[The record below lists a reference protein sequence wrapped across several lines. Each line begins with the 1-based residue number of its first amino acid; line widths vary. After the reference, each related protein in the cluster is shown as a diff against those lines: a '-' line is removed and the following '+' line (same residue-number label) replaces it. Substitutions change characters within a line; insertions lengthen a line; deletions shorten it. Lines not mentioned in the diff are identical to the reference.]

1 MNMACRT
8 WLPSGALGG
17 GAVDR
22 LLAETSGQWSDHWF
36 ARRLM
41 RRVGE
46 SASLDRGELGRMRD
60 LQLRHVEAGLAL
72 ALEDDSRLVIARM
85 MLDEPADRAALTEAD
100 EELVDRLASACI
112 DDLCARL
119 ASAFGLG
126 RAPVWRRGG
135 IETLPFAEACVF
147 ALGPTDNA
155 PTIRVL
161 VGHEL
166 AAGIVRSSAK
176 PGRKPA
182 PLRPLAEA
190 LARQKVGLSAVVGR
204 CELSLG
210 EFAGLAP
217 GDVLVLDAATGGA
230 LPLAINGV
238 PRSGRCAIEQE
249 NGQLR
254 LKIMQPLTGT
264 ARD

>member
-17 GAVDR
+17 GAVER

-46 SASLDRGELGRMRD
+46 SASLDRSELGRMRD
-60 LQLRHVEAGLAL
+60 LQLRYVEAGLGL
-72 ALEDDSRLVIARM
+72 ALEDDARLVIARM
-85 MLDEPADRAALTEAD
+85 MLDEPADREALTEAD
-100 EELVDRLASACI
+100 EDLVERLASACV

-119 ASAFGLG
+119 SVAFGLG
-126 RAPVWRRGG
+126 RSPTWRRGG
-135 IETLPFAEACVF
+135 IEAMPFAEACVF
-147 ALGPTDNA
+147 ALGPSDNA

-161 VGHEL
+161 IGHEL

-190 LARQKVGLSAVVGR
+190 LARQDIGVSAVVGR

-210 EFAGLAP
+210 EFAGLAA
-217 GDVLVLDAATGGA
+217 GDVLVLDSATAAS
-230 LPLAINGV
+230 LPLAIDGV
-238 PRSGRCAIEQE
+238 PRSGRCAVEQE
-249 NGQLR
+249 NGRLR

-264 ARD
+264 TQ